1 MIIGGRSPW
10 EKIMSEF
17 DYMLFNNPRNIVIVT
32 FKLLKCILIR
42 IML

>member
-17 DYMLFNNPRNIVIVT
+17 DYMLFNIPRNIVT
-32 FKLLKCILIR
+32 FKLLNCVLIR
-42 IML
+42 IMM